1 MDSKYKTI
9 VEQKT
14 HEIEK
19 NEEKFN
25 SLLKNR
31 ENPSN
36 NESQIIEWF
45 KKEKDLEAKIEK
57 EQQEIKRLEGVNF

>member
-9 VEQKT
+9 VEHKI

>member
-1 MDSKYKTI
+1 M
-9 VEQKT
+9 VEQKSK
-14 HEIEK
+14 EIEK

-31 ENPSN
+31 ENPGN

-57 EQQEIKRLEGVNF
+57 EQEEVKRLEGVNF